1 MVADRKI
8 LVSLIKCW
16 GGAWDF
22 WTESLEN
29 DNFTPVLIV
38 ALLDR
43 QLLANHVS
51 SSEDY
56 LQNF

>member
-16 GGAWDF
+16 GGWDF